1 MPRHLAALLLL
12 LCTMFW
18 GFAFVVQKSA
28 MESIGPLSFAGVRYL
43 IGGLLVLPLAMR
55 EWKRRKVQLTRAN
68 WWLFGVLCF
77 AFFMGSW
84 LQQAGLATTTATNG
98 GFLTGLYVFFVP
110 LIGYFL
116 FRVRPHPIVY
126 AGVPMALVGIY
137 YLNGGGFESF
147 NTGDWMIVIS
157 AVFWAMHVLTL
168 GHLAKET
175 GLPIFLSAVSFLVAG
190 AVALGLAIPLE
201 APNLS
206 QVGDVWV
213 QLAYAAVLSTAV
225 GFTLQA
231 VGQQYVPPANAAI
244 ILSAESLFA
253 ALGGALLMGDRL
265 LPVGYAGAALMFL
278 AIVMVETVPALL
290 ERRRVHEAKVT
301 N

>member
-1 MPRHLAALLLL
+1 MPRPVAALLLL

-18 GFAFVVQKSA
+18 GFAFVAQKSA
-28 MESIGPLSFAGVRYL
+28 MDSMGVLSFTGVRYI
-43 IGGLLVLPLAMR
+43 IGGLLVLPLALF
-55 EWKRRKVQLTRAN
+55 EWRRRKAGLTRGQWGLVA
-68 WWLFGVLCF
+68 VLCL
-77 AFFMGSW
+77 AFFFGSW

-110 LIGYFL
+110 LIGL
-116 FRVRPHPIVY
+116 LVFRSKPHPIVY
-126 AGVPMALVGIY
+126 VGVPLALVGIY
-137 YLNGGGFESF
+137 FLNGGGIDSF
-147 NTGDWMIVIS
+147 NGGDWLIVGS

-168 GHLAKET
+168 GHLARET
-175 GLPIFLSAVSFLVAG
+175 GLPIFVSAISFLVAG
-190 AVALGLAIPLE
+190 ILATVIAVPTE
-201 APNLS
+201 APTLAQIS
-206 QVGDVWV
+206 GTWM

-253 ALGGALLMGDRL
+253 ALGGALLLGDRL
-265 LPVGYAGAALMFL
+265 PVIGYAGAGLLFF
-278 AIVMVETVPALL
+278 AILMVEAVPAILA
-290 ERRRVHEAKVT
+290 RRQVPEMKAT

>member
-1 MPRHLAALLLL
+1 MSRPLAALLLL

-18 GFAFVVQKSA
+18 GFAFVAQKSA
-28 MESIGPLSFAGVRYL
+28 MDTIGPLSFAGVRYI
-43 IGGLLVLPLAMR
+43 IGGLLVLPLALR
-55 EWKRRKVQLTRAN
+55 EWKRRKAELTQKS
-68 WWLFGVLCF
+68 WLLVGVLCL
-77 AFFMGSW
+77 AFFFGSW

-110 LIGYFL
+110 LIGYFV
-116 FRVRPHPIVY
+116 FRTRPHWVVY

-137 YLNGGGFESF
+137 FLNGGGLDSF
-147 NTGDWMIVIS
+147 NFGDWLIVGS

-175 GLPIFLSAVSFLVAG
+175 GLPIFVSAISFLVAG
-190 AVALGLAIPLE
+190 IVAIAIAVPTE
-201 APNLS
+201 APTLA
-206 QVGDVWV
+206 QVSGVWV
-213 QLAYAAVLSTAV
+213 ELAYAAVLSTAV

-253 ALGGALLMGDRL
+253 ALGGAVVMGDRL
-265 LPVGYAGAALMFL
+265 PGIGYFGAALMFV
-278 AIVMVETVPALL
+278 AILLVEALPALL
-290 ERRRVHEAKVT
+290 DRRKLPEVRAT